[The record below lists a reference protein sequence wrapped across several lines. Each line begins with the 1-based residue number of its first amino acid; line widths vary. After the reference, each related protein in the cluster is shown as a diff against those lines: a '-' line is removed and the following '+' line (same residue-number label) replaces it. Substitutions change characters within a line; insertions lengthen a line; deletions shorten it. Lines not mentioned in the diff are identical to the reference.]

1 MAQQV
6 STGCY
11 FRAFSVELCE
21 ESAVT
26 GKFIPECTQIASAL
40 KFQFVGPW
48 SIHRG
53 TPRNGQRV
61 VLRCSSEAPEGASSG
76 IQILPPSYH
85 RARKLSDLIMR
96 RSAVWLGIPTVSY
109 NVRHSMVVVA
119 IAKKAYTAR
128 VQSCSIYMQFF
139 GWRGSSNPAY
149 NWKNFGWGRMT
160 AQNQLILD
168 FRWPRGFLC
177 IKGWCNCF
185 ENISQMFLLT
195 CCR

>member
-26 GKFIPECTQIASAL
+26 GMFWSIVSVLICL
-40 KFQFVGPW
+40 GPW

-53 TPRNGQRV
+53 TPRNGKRV
-61 VLRCSSEAPEGASSG
+61 VLRCSSDAPEGASSG

-109 NVRHSMVVVA
+109 NVSHYFASSRVICCRWNLFRHFSYFHLPVFLVDCGNMYLGNVW
-119 IAKKAYTAR
+119 K
-128 VQSCSIYMQFF
+128 VQESKLQP
-139 GWRGSSNPAY
+139 GLASSGCREATNGGA
-149 NWKNFGWGRMT
+149 T
-160 AQNQLILD
+160 T
-168 FRWPRGFLC
+168 WPR
-177 IKGWCNCF
+177 
-185 ENISQMFLLT
+185 SHA
-195 CCR
+195 R